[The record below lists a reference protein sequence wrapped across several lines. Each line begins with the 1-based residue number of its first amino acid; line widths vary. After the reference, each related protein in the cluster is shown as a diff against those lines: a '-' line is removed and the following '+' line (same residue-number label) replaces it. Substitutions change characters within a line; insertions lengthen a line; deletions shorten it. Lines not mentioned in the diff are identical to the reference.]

1 MHSSSKEGIGNSQTK
16 YLCRNRHMRRC
27 SQSIWAEK
35 GKLPARAGRKA
46 TGLQT
51 EVAGCQQWNQLL
63 DVEEVTVAEPFAKRF
78 GVTGFFNHTCKRVF
92 VVPFALLSPIMRITI
107 NDESQALWASSR
119 RYPWGW
125 QDAV

>member
-1 MHSSSKEGIGNSQTK
+1 
-16 YLCRNRHMRRC
+16 MRRR

-46 TGLQT
+46 TGLRT

-78 GVTGFFNHTCKRVF
+78 GVTGVFNDNHKRVF
-92 VVPFALLSPIMRITI
+92 VVPFVFLSMTVTSTVNEENHVLTVSLRH
-107 NDESQALWASSR
+107 R
-119 RYPWGW
+119 PWGW
-125 QDAV
+125 QVAA

>member
-1 MHSSSKEGIGNSQTK
+1 
-16 YLCRNRHMRRC
+16 MRRR

-51 EVAGCQQWNQLL
+51 EVAGCQQWIQLL

-78 GVTGFFNHTCKRVF
+78 GVTGFFNHTRKRVF
-92 VVPFALLSPIMRITI
+92 VVPFVFLPMIITSTL
-107 NDESQALWASSR
+107 NQENQAFLVSLR
-119 RYPWGW
+119 RWLWGW
-125 QDAV
+125 QVAA